1 MSAQY
6 QERSPNADRSLYET
20 NRMIERCTKCPGTC
34 SCDLGSR
41 SNYDRMQFAAYVLN
55 ENVLQKLPLVKQ
67 PGVRGE
73 GYEAP
78 SDSVWCSTS
87 RGDFWD
93 AEGSFGVGGDISA
106 AEYCQLKLAQGWK
119 VGECVENILASPRD
133 KISLCSADRTS
144 VDDQVE
150 IPEPCTGPTPGPSPG
165 PTPHQN
171 CTHQCKT
178 NPSYSPP
185 LCCKNPDPSQS
196 WVCKC
201 PRDPTKPQCP

>member
-6 QERSPNADRSLYET
+6 QERSPNADRPLYET

-78 SDSVWCSTS
+78 PDSVWCSTTS
-87 RGDFWD
+87 PGDFWD
-93 AEGSFGVGGDISA
+93 AECPCGVGGDISA

-119 VGECVENILASPRD
+119 VGDCVKNIWASPRD
-133 KISLCSADRTS
+133 KISLCSADRPTS
-144 VDDQVE
+144 ADSVA
-150 IPEPCTGPTPGPSPG
+150 IPETCQ
-165 PTPHQN
+165 HQN
-171 CTHQCKT
+171 CTLQCKT
-178 NPSYSPP
+178 NPYSNP
-185 LCCKNPDPSQS
+185 LCCNG
-196 WVCKC
+196 VCKC
-201 PRDPTKPQCP
+201 PQDPTNRRCP